1 MQFPG
6 KCACIHGSSH
16 KDAGKG
22 AQRKCSSQWWVQ
34 RVGKGGGSLQR
45 IQGCSATP
53 LCKPAILKEYSLEL
67 RPPTLYH
74 PRAISSQDEPACLH
88 HPLNALK
95 GICKDI
101 SCSPCHW
108 IVSSAIQRTAYSTLW
123 SLPAAVSPSQM
134 LDSDLRDFVYS
145 PLVANID
152 TESNSASVVASFL
165 VPGNL
170 GSQVTSTFQAHQRAY
185 HQNTKYKSL
194 FYSRP
199 FPVPGNQGFF
209 FGRQPHST
217 QNLLSL
223 KAAEWKWKPTCYP
236 RRWWVPWR

>member
-1 MQFPG
+1 MVQQPVV
-6 KCACIHGSSH
+6 
-16 KDAGKG
+16 
-22 AQRKCSSQWWVQ
+22 RVQ

-74 PRAISSQDEPACLH
+74 PRAISPRDEPGCLH
-88 HPLNALK
+88 HLPTAQTGN
-95 GICKDI
+95 CKDI
-101 SCSPCHW
+101 SCAPFQW
-108 IVSSAIQRTAYSTLW
+108 ILLSAIQRAACSTLW
-123 SLPAAVSPSQM
+123 SLPAAISPSQT

-170 GSQVTSTFQAHQRAY
+170 GSQVTTTF
-185 HQNTKYKSL
+185 
-194 FYSRP
+194 
-199 FPVPGNQGFF
+199 
-209 FGRQPHST
+209 
-217 QNLLSL
+217 
-223 KAAEWKWKPTCYP
+223 
-236 RRWWVPWR
+236 